1 MPFDVVVT
9 SSGDIGAQSSE
20 EVVGQIDG
28 LALAGAALV
37 DEFAGGAL
45 AIQGD
50 RGHAAAVRVAV
61 GLSAHH
67 FWKEWLAGVYQNNG
81 SQGVN

>member
-9 SSGDIGAQSSE
+9 SSGDIGAQGSE

-37 DEFAGGAL
+37 DKFAGGAF
-45 AIQGD
+45 AVQGD
-50 RGHAAAVRVAV
+50 CGHAAAVGVAV
-61 GLSAHH
+61 GLRAHH
-67 FWKEWLAGVYQNNG
+67 FWKEGLEGVYSNQG
-81 SQGVN
+81 SPGVN